1 MIELIQEIKERL
13 LKLEA
18 MVASETTQN
27 VFKTE
32 CNVPLQIEY
41 VNLKEGSIEEKME
54 RIVDQLTTYKI
65 NMLTDSH
72 QSQIIRSAIVA
83 ELGEAGLKYWLK
95 LRELKDDYNEDIQIK
110 RYNSLLKSRSKNT
123 MTFGTVVNRYRNAID
138 LYNENNISKQN

>member
-18 MVASETTQN
+18 MVASGSTQN

-32 CNVPLQIEY
+32 CNVALQIEY

-72 QSQIIRSAIVA
+72 QSQVVRSSIVA
-83 ELGEAGLKYWLK
+83 ELGEIGIKYWLK
-95 LRELKDDYNEDIQIK
+95 LRQLRENYDEEEQIK
-110 RYNSLLKSRSKNT
+110 RYNSILKSRSKNT
-123 MTFGTVVNRYRNAID
+123 MTFGAIVNRYRIAID
-138 LYNENNISKQN
+138 LYNENNL

>member
-18 MVASETTQN
+18 MVASGSTQN

-41 VNLKEGSIEEKME
+41 VNLKDGSIEEKME

-83 ELGEAGLKYWLK
+83 ELGKDGLKYWLK
-95 LRELKDDYNEDIQIK
+95 LRELKDDYNEDVQIK

-138 LYNENNISKQN
+138 LYNENNR

>member
-18 MVASETTQN
+18 MVASGSTQN

-32 CNVPLQIEY
+32 CNVALQIEY
-41 VNLKEGSIEEKME
+41 VNLKDGSIEEKME

-72 QSQIIRSAIVA
+72 QSQVVRSSIVA
-83 ELGEAGLKYWLK
+83 ELGEIGIKYWLK
-95 LRELKDDYNEDIQIK
+95 LRQLRENYDEEEQIK
-110 RYNSLLKSRSKNT
+110 RYNSILKSRSKNT
-123 MTFGTVVNRYRNAID
+123 MTFGAIVNRYRIAID
-138 LYNENNISKQN
+138 LYNENNL

>member
-18 MVASETTQN
+18 MVASGSTQN

-32 CNVPLQIEY
+32 CNVALQIEY
-41 VNLKEGSIEEKME
+41 VNLKEGSSEEKME

-72 QSQIIRSAIVA
+72 QSQVVRSSIVA
-83 ELGEAGLKYWLK
+83 ELGEIGIKYWLK
-95 LRELKDDYNEDIQIK
+95 LRQLRENYDEEEQIK
-110 RYNSLLKSRSKNT
+110 RYNSILKSRSKNT
-123 MTFGTVVNRYRNAID
+123 MTFGAIVNRYRIAID
-138 LYNENNISKQN
+138 LYNENNL

>member
-18 MVASETTQN
+18 MVASGSTQN

-72 QSQIIRSAIVA
+72 QSQVVRSSIVA
-83 ELGEAGLKYWLK
+83 ELGEIGIKYWLK
-95 LRELKDDYNEDIQIK
+95 LRQLRENYDEEEQIK
-110 RYNSLLKSRSKNT
+110 RYNSILKSRSKNT
-123 MTFGTVVNRYRNAID
+123 MTFGAIVNRYRIAID
-138 LYNENNISKQN
+138 LYNENNL

>member
-18 MVASETTQN
+18 MVASGSTQN

-72 QSQIIRSAIVA
+72 QSQVVRSSIVA
-83 ELGEAGLKYWLK
+83 ELGEIGIKYWLK
-95 LRELKDDYNEDIQIK
+95 LRQLRENYDEEEQIK
-110 RYNSLLKSRSKNT
+110 RYNSILKIRSKNT
-123 MTFGTVVNRYRNAID
+123 MTFGAIVNRYRIAID
-138 LYNENNISKQN
+138 LYNENNL

>member
-18 MVASETTQN
+18 MVASGSTQN

-32 CNVPLQIEY
+32 CNIPLQIEY
-41 VNLKEGSIEEKME
+41 VNLKDGSIEEKME

-72 QSQIIRSAIVA
+72 QSQVVRSSIVA
-83 ELGEAGLKYWLK
+83 ELGEIGIKYWLK
-95 LRELKDDYNEDIQIK
+95 LRQLRENYDEEEQIK
-110 RYNSLLKSRSKNT
+110 RYNSILKSRSKNT
-123 MTFGTVVNRYRNAID
+123 MTFGAIVNRYRIAID
-138 LYNENNISKQN
+138 LYNENNL

>member
-18 MVASETTQN
+18 MVASGSTQN

-32 CNVPLQIEY
+32 CNIPLQIEY

-72 QSQIIRSAIVA
+72 QSQVVRSSIVA
-83 ELGEAGLKYWLK
+83 ELGEIGIKYWLK
-95 LRELKDDYNEDIQIK
+95 LRQLRENYDEEEQIK
-110 RYNSLLKSRSKNT
+110 RYNSILKSRSKNT
-123 MTFGTVVNRYRNAID
+123 MTFGAIVNRYRIAID
-138 LYNENNISKQN
+138 LYNENNL